1 MTFPPLLRDLITMN
15 VVKMQR
21 TSRHNFALILVALCL
36 NAAHAQG
43 AGSGVGAVAQP
54 VLQQTDLKL
63 AAVPTTA
70 PTLKEDPKYWA
81 ERVKTRSQAR
91 WQLLAEKKYAETHVF
106 LSGASKSFLPLEQY
120 SAYMAGANYADG
132 SVGDVEC
139 NDDSCTVVVLAFV
152 LQRIPRVPQQ
162 IRTPLQL
169 RERWIVEDGEAHLLQ
184 R

>member
-1 MTFPPLLRDLITMN
+1 MN

-21 TSRHNFALILVALCL
+21 TSRHNFALILASLCL

-43 AGSGVGAVAQP
+43 IPTGAAAQSAP
-54 VLQQTDLKL
+54 QQADAKSATL
-63 AAVPTTA
+63 PTKT
-70 PTLKEDPKYWA
+70 PTLKEDSKYWA

-91 WQLLAEKKYAETHVF
+91 WQLLAEKKYAETHVY
-106 LSGASKSFLPLEQY
+106 LSAASKSFLPLEQY

-139 NDDSCTVVVLAFV
+139 NDESCTAVVLAFA

-162 IRTPLQL
+162 IRTPLQI